1 MLSPNEAARRMS
13 EVPWPAAPG
22 VDTRSE
28 QDFGR
33 PLKTKPP
40 RTFHDEL
47 RHFTVTQSP
56 YQDHVA
62 PLLPQKRRPR
72 PADVAEKRMLKTVV
86 ELDKLVA
93 AGEQEDAGDAFKA
106 ELARR
111 KRAKGKGRAKL
122 RASDEIARIALS
134 QSLTPH
140 DTQHM
145 QQSQQQKQRQSSAAI
160 SSTFNGSSGGATGS
174 GRGVGT
180 SELSLDDDLD
190 ASVLAAWRTE
200 LDDVLVCIF
209 VERLGMSSCQ

>member
-1 MLSPNEAARRMS
+1 MLSPNEAAQRMS
-13 EVPWPAAPG
+13 EVPWPSAPG
-22 VDTRSE
+22 VDTRNE
-28 QDFGR
+28 QHFGR
-33 PLKTKPP
+33 PQKTKPP

-56 YQDHVA
+56 YQGHVA

-86 ELDKLVA
+86 ELDKIVA

-122 RASDEIARIALS
+122 RASGEIARIALS
-134 QSLTPH
+134 QTLTPH
-140 DTQHM
+140 DTQNM
-145 QQSQQQKQRQSSAAI
+145 QQQQQSSKSAH
-160 SSTFNGSSGGATGS
+160 STFNLGSSAMAGG
-174 GRGVGT
+174 GT
-180 SELSLDDDLD
+180 SELSLDEDLD

-200 LDDVLVCIF
+200 LDDVLVCVF
-209 VERLGMSSCQ
+209 P